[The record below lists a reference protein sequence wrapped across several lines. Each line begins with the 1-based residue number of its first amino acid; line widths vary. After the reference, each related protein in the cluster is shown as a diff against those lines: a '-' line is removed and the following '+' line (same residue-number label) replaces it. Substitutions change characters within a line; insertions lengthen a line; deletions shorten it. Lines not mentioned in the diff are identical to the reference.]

1 MVCCLSL
8 QPLVQEQSIDTS
20 FQEDYPNPSL
30 FHNEIVILQ
39 LNKQKRQ
46 IRNLP
51 ILIFLPNILLIF
63 QKFRTSLP

>member
-51 ILIFLPNILLIF
+51 HFPPKYFVNISKIPY
-63 QKFRTSLP
+63 KSAIA